1 MRASRGFTLLELMI
15 TVAIVAIVAALAL
28 PSYSDQVRK
37 TYRAEARQTLM
48 RLATAQE
55 RFYTNCN
62 RYATSLSGA
71 QANCAGLGQ
80 AAASIDSEN
89 GYYAITL
96 AGDGST
102 FTLTATAQHGQEKD
116 TKCGNLSLTD
126 AGVKGATGTLG
137 AADCW

>member
-1 MRASRGFTLLELMI
+1 MRAHRGFTLLELMI
-15 TVAIVAIVAALAL
+15 TVVVVAILASVAL
-28 PSYSDQVRK
+28 PSYQEQIRK
-37 TYRAEARQTLM
+37 TRRADARQELM

-62 RYATSLSGA
+62 RYATALNGA
-71 QANCAGLGQ
+71 QANCSGLG
-80 AAASIDSEN
+80 AGSATIDSEN
-89 GYYAITL
+89 GYYAISL

-102 FTLTATAQHGQEKD
+102 FTLTATAQKGQESD

-137 AADCW
+137 AAECW